1 MYYLSTQDG
10 NSRTY
15 ILLAN
20 KNLHRPPLRHHLR
33 NIAQPHFGLTV
44 LVWLHA
50 QVFQQLRVEP
60 PSRAQLGQ
68 IVFQALDSRRDICFE
83 SREIGWVVGGR
94 GVFLRS
100 GLGFGFIAGGFAAF
114 FEEGAC
120 GGEGAAIRES
130 ALLMGG

>member
-50 QVFQQLRVEP
+50 QVFQQLRVE
-60 PSRAQLGQ
+60 
-68 IVFQALDSRRDICFE
+68 LDSRRDICFE